1 MANLTLTLSRHIP
14 APQQV
19 VWDVISDIPG
29 CVERIESIVG
39 IEMLTGDTMEVGAR
53 WKETRTLFRR
63 ETTEEMEVTAFDPPL
78 RYVVEADSC
87 GAHFTSEIRCDPDGD
102 DATILMMTME
112 TIPTTFFARLMK
124 PVAKLTMGTMR
135 KMMKKDLDDIFR
147 ACTPGLEDEASAEEA
162 SGQ

>member
-1 MANLTLTLSRHIP
+1 MANLILTLSRHIP

-29 CVERIESIVG
+29 CVDRIESIVG

-87 GAHFTSEIRCDPDGD
+87 GAHFMSEIRCDPDGD
-102 DATILMMTME
+102 DATILMMTIE

-124 PVAKLTMGTMR
+124 PVA
-135 KMMKKDLDDIFR
+135 
-147 ACTPGLEDEASAEEA
+147 
-162 SGQ
+162 

>member
-19 VWDVISDIPG
+19 VWAAVSDIPG
-29 CVERIESIVG
+29 SADRIEGIVG

-63 ETTEEMEVTAFDPPL
+63 ETTEEMEVTIFEPPL

-87 GAHFTSEIRCDPDGD
+87 GAHFTSELRCDPDGD
-102 DATILMMTME
+102 DATTLVMTIE

-124 PVAKLTMGTMR
+124 PIAKLTMGTMR
-135 KMMKKDLDDIFR
+135 KMVEKDLDDIFR
-147 ACTPGLEDEASAEEA
+147 ACTPGLEDETSSDEIADV
-162 SGQ
+162 